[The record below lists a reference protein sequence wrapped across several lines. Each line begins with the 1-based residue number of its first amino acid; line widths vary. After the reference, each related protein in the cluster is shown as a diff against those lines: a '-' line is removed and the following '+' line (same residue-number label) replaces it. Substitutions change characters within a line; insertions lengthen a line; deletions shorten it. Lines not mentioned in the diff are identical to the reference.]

1 MKRPRGSTPPA
12 SVDWNGQE
20 EAGMG
25 GIRLYPKDALRLRED
40 VAGARFWAVGL
51 EKSMLTY
58 FEAAPGTIFPEH
70 SHDSEQ
76 ITLVLEGEI
85 DFSYGGGTVTLRPG
99 DVIAIPANE
108 PHSART
114 GALACRAVDA
124 WSPPRAAF
132 LGKA

>member
-1 MKRPRGSTPPA
+1 MSEITVYR
-12 SVDWNGQE
+12 
-20 EAGMG
+20 
-25 GIRLYPKDALRLRED
+25 KDSLRLRED
-40 VAGARFWAVGL
+40 AAGARFWAVGL
-51 EKSMLTY
+51 DKSMLTY
-58 FEAAPGTIFPEH
+58 FEMAPGTAFPGH

-85 DFSYGGGTVTLRPG
+85 DFSFGGRTVTLRPG

-114 GALACRAVDA
+114 RALACRAVDA

-132 LGKA
+132 LEKA